1 MVDPADMTERHAAI
15 LARLADVGERL
26 AMKHAERA
34 LAADD
39 PAVEAAATAAFHR
52 AARSVRQCLA
62 LEAKLVRDAARA
74 AREDHNHLQSETTA
88 RRLRRRS
95 HARAAV
101 ERLIWTETEDHIA
114 AERFEAELDDL
125 LDLEDFTG
133 GLDDE
138 AVETLIARLARDLG
152 LPIPASAPVDGDDP
166 VAATAP
172 VEPALSEWR
181 SSA

>member
-1 MVDPADMTERHAAI
+1 MSEPADMSVRHAAI

-39 PAVEAAATAAFHR
+39 PDVEAKATAAFHR

-62 LEAKLVRDAARA
+62 LEARLVRDAARA
-74 AREDHNHLQSETTA
+74 AREDHDQIQREATA
-88 RRLRRRS
+88 GRSRRRG

-101 ERLIWTETEDHIA
+101 ERLIWTESEDQIE
-114 AERFEAELDDL
+114 AERLEAELDDL
-125 LDLEDFTG
+125 LDLEDFSG
-133 GLDDE
+133 GFDDE
-138 AVETLIARLARDLG
+138 AVPALIARLARDLG
-152 LPIPASAPVDGDDP
+152 LPAPGEGAEAAPATP
-166 VAATAP
+166 AAGRG
-172 VEPALSEWR
+172 LSERR